1 MQMSNNSI
9 DLSNKQQCHDY
20 QMSEFPRFDILFEDV
35 KKLNYATMQP
45 EIKMFIDELYSFY
58 SLSHGIL
65 DIYSDEAHKTA
76 EFKQMSY
83 PVMRRLLE
91 KYFNILYIFDD
102 QAKITNRYKSY
113 LRSIEIQYNK
123 MLKDLTEN
131 NYPVNGLPNE
141 MRKYSSED
149 AYPSDVKSM
158 LATVK
163 NNNVKPNGKN
173 IGLDFLYPTY
183 RILSF
188 YAHGNLSQVI
198 IDELSSCKN
207 FSIIKIPETINL
219 IANHYN
225 IIIGNLFPDI
235 LKKYNFTL

>member
-1 MQMSNNSI
+1 MSNKSI
-9 DLSNKQQCHDY
+9 DLNNEQQCIDY
-20 QMSEFPRFDILFEDV
+20 LMREFPRFNILFEDI
-35 KKLNYATMQP
+35 KKIDYTDMKP

-65 DIYSDEAHKTA
+65 AIYSDEAHKTA
-76 EFKQMSY
+76 EFKQMAY
-83 PVMRRLLE
+83 PVIRRLLE

-102 QAKITNRYKSY
+102 QTKTENRYKSY

-131 NYPVNGLPNE
+131 NYPVNGLPSE
-141 MRKYSSED
+141 MRKYSGED
-149 AYPSDVKSM
+149 IYPNDVKSM

-163 NNNVKPNGKN
+163 NNNIKPNGKN
-173 IGLDFLYPTY
+173 IRLDFLYPTY

-188 YAHGNLSQVI
+188 YAHGNISQVI
-198 IDELSSCKN
+198 IDELSSCQN